1 MPDEVIVPEEVIMAK
16 QLITLVCNFTDESF
30 DMKEVHSNLIEMAE
44 ALSDDEVGDLNKYAN
59 EIGDIFIK
67 CFSQLSV
74 QIPIL
79 CTLLSLIARENSSFA
94 ALVVSKLFTEMIM
107 SLKSGD
113 VIVARNHLR
122 SFACLT
128 ASRMIS
134 LSSDNTD
141 NAGSSFL
148 QLLLSLVEIA
158 EEENANTSAADH
170 SLTVSAQAAIYL
182 LATTVPFIASELHSC
197 QAAGQDTDNVSSR
210 IAALCRVV
218 APNTAD
224 GVAHKSLYDCNN
236 THSVFHVN
244 IEGTQSPDAA
254 LDCFT
259 RPITAANEA
268 NDQVRG
274 EPACST

>member
-1 MPDEVIVPEEVIMAK
+1 MY
-16 QLITLVCNFTDESF
+16 LF
-30 DMKEVHSNLIEMAE
+30 
-44 ALSDDEVGDLNKYAN
+44 LSGDLNKYAT
-59 EIGDIFIK
+59 EIADIFIK

-94 ALVVSKLFTEMIM
+94 ALVVSKLFSEMVM

-134 LSSDNTD
+134 LSTD
-141 NAGSSFL
+141 HSSHAGSSFL

-158 EEENANTSAADH
+158 EEGNTSTSTQNH
-170 SLTVSAQAAIYL
+170 SLTVSSQAAIYL
-182 LATTVPFIASELHSC
+182 LASTVPFIAAELHLC
-197 QAAGQDTDNVSSR
+197 QSQGQDSDNVSSR
-210 IAALCRVV
+210 IAALCRIV
-218 APNTAD
+218 APSTAE

-244 IEGTQSPDAA
+244 IEGTQSPDPA

-259 RPITAANEA
+259 RPITAAN
-268 NDQVRG
+268 DTSGQVRVLLTFPVSCLY
-274 EPACST
+274 EETCLYSTS

>member
-1 MPDEVIVPEEVIMAK
+1 MSI
-16 QLITLVCNFTDESF
+16 LLCF
-30 DMKEVHSNLIEMAE
+30 L
-44 ALSDDEVGDLNKYAN
+44 LGDLNKYAN

-128 ASRMIS
+128 AAKMIA
-134 LSSDNTD
+134 LKSDNT
-141 NAGSSFL
+141 ATSGSSFL

-158 EEENANTSAADH
+158 EEENANTSTEDH
-170 SLTVSAQAAIYL
+170 SLTVSSQAAIYL
-182 LATTVPFIASELHSC
+182 LATTVPFIASELHICKSE
-197 QAAGQDTDNVSSR
+197 GQDTDNVSSR

-218 APNTAD
+218 APNSPD
-224 GVAHKSLYDCNN
+224 GIAHKSLYDCNN

-244 IEGTQSPDAA
+244 IEGTQSPDPA

-259 RPITAANEA
+259 RPITVANATNE
-268 NDQVRG
+268 QVFNG
-274 EPACST
+274 IFTELSL